1 MVDLISGRSKVCK
14 DSLGGL
20 SKCYLFPF
28 VNYSYSQIEVSGNI
42 LTSFP
47 DTDIYP
53 FEFDN
58 NPTLSL
64 SQNENEGGK
73 YFEERIELG
82 FTKPNSYNEF
92 QKLLKKDY
100 RMIIKDRLGNYR
112 LLGAYNGLIGDNLKL
127 STGGA
132 HADFNGY
139 NITFEG
145 QEENEALYINNLE
158 DAGFTIIENNFILL
172 ENGEFMLTEDNQLI
186 YVEE

>member
-1 MVDLISGRSKVCK
+1 MVDIISGRSRQCK
-14 DSLGGL
+14 DNVGGI

-28 VNYSYSQIEVSGNI
+28 VNYSYSQIEVNGNI

-47 DTDIYP
+47 ETDIYP

-58 NPTLSL
+58 QPNLTL

-73 YFEERIELG
+73 YFDERIELG

-100 RMIIKDRLGNYR
+100 RMITKDRLGNYR
-112 LLGAYNGLIGDNLKL
+112 LLGAYNGLIGDNLTL

-132 HADFNGY
+132 HSDFSGY
-139 NITFEG
+139 TITFEG
-145 QEENEALYINNLE
+145 QEEQEALYIEGLE
-158 DAGFTIIENNFILL
+158 DAGFNIIENNFILL
-172 ENGEFMLTEDNQLI
+172 EDGQFMLTEDNQLI